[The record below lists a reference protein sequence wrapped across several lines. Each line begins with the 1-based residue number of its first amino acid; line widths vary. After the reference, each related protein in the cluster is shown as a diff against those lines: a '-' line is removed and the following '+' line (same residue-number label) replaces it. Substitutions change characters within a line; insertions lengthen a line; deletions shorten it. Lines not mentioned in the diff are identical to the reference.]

1 MLLEVPFPSSLPT
14 YLTHPAFDGFGV
26 DEFPTTHRT
35 STMMMDGD
43 IGRKS
48 LLLVKDVPIPSEG
61 TEVQI
66 PLDPNTLLGL
76 PEDVVHVVIHDHPEI
91 LHGDVSGILRVGDTR
106 PHVEQLEVLLV
117 LLNLKDKMFSRLFTD
132 EGEERPTSKNE
143 GNDLLQR
150 G

>member
-1 MLLEVPFPSSLPT
+1 
-14 YLTHPAFDGFGV
+14 
-26 DEFPTTHRT
+26 
-35 STMMMDGD
+35 MMDSD
-43 IGRKS
+43 VGRKS
-48 LLLVKDVPIPSEG
+48 LVFVQDIPIPSEG

-66 PLDPNTLLGL
+66 PFDPNTLLGL

-91 LHGDVSGILRVGDTR
+91 LHGDVSGILGVGDTR